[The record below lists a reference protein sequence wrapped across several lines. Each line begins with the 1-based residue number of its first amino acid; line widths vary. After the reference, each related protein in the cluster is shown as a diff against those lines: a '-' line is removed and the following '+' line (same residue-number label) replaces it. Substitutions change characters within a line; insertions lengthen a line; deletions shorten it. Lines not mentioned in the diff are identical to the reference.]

1 MPMDPTLGRIP
12 TRLPIITVVSLWPKP
27 SMRLSPVAF
36 WNWWNTSGFRAS
48 PAMVACCT
56 LLRSYWLRSC
66 LMSIRYMVG
75 GAQKV
80 VMRYLANMGRMS
92 EASKRSKS

>member
-1 MPMDPTLGRIP
+1 MEPTLGLMP

-27 SMRLSPVAF
+27 SIRLRPVAF
-36 WNWWNTSGFRAS
+36 WNWWKTSGLRAS
-48 PAMVACCT
+48 PAMVACSM
-56 LLRSYWLRSC
+56 LLRSYWLISC

-80 VMRYLANMGRMS
+80 VIWYWANMGRMS
-92 EASKRSKS
+92 AASKRSKS